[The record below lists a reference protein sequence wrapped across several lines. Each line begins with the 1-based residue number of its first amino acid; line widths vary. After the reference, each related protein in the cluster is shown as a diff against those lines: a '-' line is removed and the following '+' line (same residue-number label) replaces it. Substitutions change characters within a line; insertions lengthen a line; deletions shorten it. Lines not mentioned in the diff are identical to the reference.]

1 MRRTG
6 RAVLVQ
12 DPNGIGGIDA
22 QVCAAI
28 CQDEVTFRSLKCP
41 VLQFSG
47 RDTPI
52 PFSKDLE
59 RLTIPQAADIAVEIG
74 KLF

>member
-1 MRRTG
+1 MYS
-6 RAVLVQ
+6 VLIQ

-28 CQDEVTFRSLKCP
+28 CQDRKTFSSLKCQ

-47 RDTPI
+47 KDTPI

-59 RLTIPQAADIAVEIG
+59 RLTIPQADKIAIEIG